1 MYKYLITSLFLLVSL
16 ITFAQNGKVKGR
28 VYNQKN
34 NEPLE
39 FATVQI
45 QGTVIGATVVATHEP
60 SGTTY
65 GTVTNRDG
73 RYNLPG
79 ESFEKCVKFLFRCIF
94 LFFFFI
100 FKLFSSLYLNIYRF
114 APIKRLHI
122 VFYPHFY
129 AFLSELDTII
139 PGARFRL

>member
-1 MYKYLITSLFLLVSL
+1 MIRKIRFLLVAL
-16 ITFAQNGKVKGR
+16 IISSATIIQAQVTTSNMSGR
-28 VYNQKN
+28 VTDA
-34 NEPLE
+34 E
-39 FATVQI
+39 
-45 QGTVIGATVVATHEP
+45 GTVIGATVVATHEP

-94 LFFFFI
+94 LFSFFI